1 MSKKIEWN
9 ISNEQAERGKIFGM
23 NRYNLN
29 DMINST
35 GIGVNSVLKILEKAR
50 EKGYIESK
58 PINDDT
64 DFYGTFDGSGH
75 IYELSGLTGIGVETI
90 ENLKGAR
97 IQILCDATG
106 DDEYFDVV
114 FLNHYIFIDEEEQ
127 PLVINALSKEHIT
140 FEAEH

>member
-1 MSKKIEWN
+1 MSREIEWN
-9 ISNEQAERGKIFGM
+9 ISNEQAERGKAFGM

-29 DMINST
+29 DMVNNT

-58 PINDDT
+58 PIDDT
-64 DFYGTFDGSGH
+64 DFYGTFDGSGFEDELEDCTG
-75 IYELSGLTGIGVETI
+75 IYEETLK
-90 ENLKGAR
+90 NLKGER

-114 FLNHYIFIDEEEQ
+114 FLNYYDNE
-127 PLVINALSKEHIT
+127 EHIYNNPKRKG
-140 FEAEH
+140 

>member
-1 MSKKIEWN
+1 MSMEIEWN
-9 ISNEQAERGKIFGM
+9 ISNEQAERGKAFGM

-29 DMINST
+29 DMVNNT
-35 GIGVNSVLKILEKAR
+35 GIGVNSVLKILEKAK

-58 PINDDT
+58 PINDGT
-64 DFYGTFDGSGH
+64 DFYGTFDGSGFED
-75 IYELSGLTGIGVETI
+75 ELSECTGIEVESL

-114 FLNHYIFIDEEEQ
+114 FLNYYDEEEQ

-140 FEAEH
+140 FEDEH

>member
-1 MSKKIEWN
+1 MSIKIEWN
-9 ISNEQAERGKIFGM
+9 ISNKQAERGKVFGM
-23 NRYNLN
+23 NRHNLN
-29 DMINST
+29 DMVNNT

-64 DFYGTFDGSGH
+64 NFYGTFDASG
-75 IYELSGLTGIGVETI
+75 YEDELAECTGIDVETL

-106 DDEYFDVV
+106 DDEYFDIV
-114 FLNHYIFIDEEEQ
+114 FLNYYDGEEQ

-140 FEAEH
+140 FE

>member
-1 MSKKIEWN
+1 MKDRIKQFDAIITLLETLEIDGEMMEYIIN
-9 ISNEQAERGKIFGM
+9 KCGLRDQ
-23 NRYNLN
+23 
-29 DMINST
+29 MIKQLQ
-35 GIGVNSVLKILEKAR
+35 V
-50 EKGYIESK
+50 
-58 PINDDT
+58 NDDT
-64 DFYGTFDGSGH
+64 NFYGTFDGSGFED
-75 IYELSGLTGIGVETI
+75 ELSECTGIEVESL

-114 FLNHYIFIDEEEQ
+114 FLNYYDEEEQ